1 MKTSDAG
8 VDFIK
13 KFESLRL
20 TTYDD
25 GRGIMTIGY
34 GHTATARAGM
44 RITAAQAETLLRRD
58 LAAKEACVARNVR
71 VSLSQQQF
79 DALVSLAYNI
89 GCSAFAQSSVL
100 RYLNN
105 GEQGQAARAFLKWN
119 KVNGK
124 VWNGLVKRREQE
136 MAMFTDATSSPS
148 PVLAGGQTLQ
158 WVLLGSVALGGVL
171 AAAKRKGYIPKSMA
185 RYIP

>member
-1 MKTSDAG
+1 MKTSKTG
-8 VDFIK
+8 IDFIK
-13 KFESLRL
+13 GFESLRL
-20 TTYDD
+20 TAYDD
-25 GRGIMTIGY
+25 GRGVTTIGY
-34 GHTATARAGM
+34 GHTATARSGM
-44 RITAAQAETLLRRD
+44 RITEAQAETLLRRD
-58 LAAKEACVARNVR
+58 LSAKEACVARNVR

-89 GCSAFAQSSVL
+89 GCSAFAQSSVV

-105 GEQGQAARAFLKWN
+105 GEQEQAAKAFLMWN

-124 VWNGLVKRREQE
+124 VWNGLTKRREQE
-136 MAMFTDATSSPS
+136 MAMFTNDSV
-148 PVLAGGQTLQ
+148 PVIAGGRTLQ

-171 AAAKRKGYIPKSMA
+171 AAAKRKGYIPKSIS

>member
-1 MKTSDAG
+1 MKTSKAG

-13 KFESLRL
+13 RFEALRL
-20 TTYDD
+20 TAYDD
-25 GRGIMTIGY
+25 GRGVITIGY

-44 RITAAQAETLLRRD
+44 RITEAQAAELLRSD
-58 LAAKEACVARNVR
+58 LSSKEACVERTIR
-71 VSLSQQQF
+71 VPVSQTQF

-89 GCSAFAQSSVL
+89 GCSAFAKSSVV

-105 GEQGQAARAFLKWN
+105 GEQEQAAKAFLMWN

-124 VWNGLVKRREQE
+124 SWDGLTKRREQE
-136 MAMFTDATSSPS
+136 MAMFTNESSPI
-148 PVLAGGQTLQ
+148 LAGGRTLQ